1 MSESKADGD
10 ATVSPAFVELEMS
23 TTRRSEMHHLNEKVH
38 DGDEALKV
46 LNTHYEPYTPEEE
59 KKVLRKIDMRM
70 CLLMCAISESA
81 PPPASFPSQSRA

>member
-1 MSESKADGD
+1 
-10 ATVSPAFVELEMS
+10 
-23 TTRRSEMHHLNEKVH
+23 MHHLNEKVH

-70 CLLMCAISESA
+70 CLLMCAISERSSSGFLPLPVSRLA
-81 PPPASFPSQSRA
+81 ASWPRFRRNSNYP